1 VTGLTYDTGAL
12 IAAERGSR
20 RMWQLH
26 RRCLERGGVVTVPAA
41 VLVEAWRG
49 RAEMAN
55 LLQGAEI
62 EALQRASATRAGLLL
77 RDVRAEAVDATVV
90 ESALRRGDPV
100 VTSDRKHLEQLA
112 QAAGRKL
119 SIIDI

>member
-1 VTGLTYDTGAL
+1 
-12 IAAERGSR
+12 
-20 RMWQLH
+20 
-26 RRCLERGGVVTVPAA
+26 VVTVPAA
-41 VLVEAWRG
+41 VLVVAWRG

-55 LLQGAEI
+55 LLPGAAI
-62 EALQRASATRAGLLL
+62 EPLQRASATRAGLLL

-90 ESALRRGDPV
+90 EGALRRGDPV